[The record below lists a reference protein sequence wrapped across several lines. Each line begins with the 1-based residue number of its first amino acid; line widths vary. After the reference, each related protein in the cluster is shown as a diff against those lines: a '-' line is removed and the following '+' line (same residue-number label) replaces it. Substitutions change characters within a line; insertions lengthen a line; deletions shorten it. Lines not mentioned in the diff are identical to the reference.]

1 MKQIQKLAAMLTVLA
16 AITCC
21 IVFPAQARTV
31 TQATLDKKLADVRR
45 AEEPEGKWAIREK
58 GVRFLDGDTKEP
70 IRDQWIRWDGEVY
83 YLNKS
88 GYRTS
93 GWVQYGENLY
103 YMKPGGRMATGWL
116 KTKTKTFYLKP
127 NGRMARGLTEIEGSA
142 YYFDRQTGLMQT
154 GWVKIGK
161 ETYYFGHGGRM
172 KSSCWVR
179 DHKKYY
185 YIQENGRKASPGWL
199 ILKKKRYYLDSE
211 GARVTGILY
220 LDNKGYY
227 FRKNGIYDPKVKVK
241 PEIDVNQKMVAL
253 TFDDGPGP
261 YTDRLLNCLQANG
274 AKATFFMV
282 GSRVPSYRNTVK
294 RMVSMKCELGNHSY
308 SHPAFT
314 TLSAASRASEVSRTK
329 SNIYAAAGQYPT
341 VFRLPYGDGYAN
353 SSVLSSLGLPSIY
366 WSIDTRD
373 WANTGNPQH
382 TVDAVLGSVRN
393 GSIILMHDIHYSTI
407 VAAERI
413 IPELKRRGYQMVTVS
428 QLAKY
433 KGKTTL
439 RPGRTYFNFY

>member
-16 AITCC
+16 AIACFS
-21 IVFPAQARTV
+21 ISAQARTV
-31 TQATLDKKLADVRR
+31 TQAAPDKKLTDVRK
-45 AEEPEGKWAIREK
+45 AKEAEGKWVEREK
-58 GVRFLDGDTKEP
+58 GVRFLLDSTKEP
-70 IRDQWIRWDGEVY
+70 VRNQWIRVDGQIY
-83 YLNKS
+83 YLNKW
-88 GYRTS
+88 GYRTT
-93 GWVQYGENLY
+93 GWVQYGESFY
-103 YMKPGGRMATGWL
+103 YMKKPGGRMATGWL

-127 NGRMARGLTEIEGSA
+127 SGKMAAGLTKIDGSL
-142 YYFDRQTGLMQT
+142 YYFDKQTGLMQR

-172 KSSCWVR
+172 KTACWVQ

-199 ILKKKRYYLDSE
+199 ILGKKKYYLDRD
-211 GARVTGILY
+211 GARVTGTLY
-220 LDNKGYY
+220 LDNKGY
-227 FRKNGIYDPKVKVK
+227 FFKKNGEYDPKVKVK
-241 PEIDVNQKMVAL
+241 PEIDVNKKMVAL
-253 TFDDGPGP
+253 TFDDGPGL

-274 AKATFFMV
+274 AKATFFLV
-282 GSRVPSYRNTVK
+282 GSRVPSYKNTVK
-294 RMVSMKCELGNHSY
+294 RMAAIGCELGNHSY

-314 TLSAASRASEVSRTK
+314 LISAAARASEVLRTK

-353 SSVLSSLGLPSIY
+353 ASVLGSLGLPSIY

-382 TVDAVLGSVRN
+382 TVDAVLNGVRN
-393 GSIILMHDIHYSTI
+393 GSIILMHDIHYSSV

-433 KGKTTL
+433 KGKTTM
-439 RPGRTYFNFY
+439 RAGRTYFNFY